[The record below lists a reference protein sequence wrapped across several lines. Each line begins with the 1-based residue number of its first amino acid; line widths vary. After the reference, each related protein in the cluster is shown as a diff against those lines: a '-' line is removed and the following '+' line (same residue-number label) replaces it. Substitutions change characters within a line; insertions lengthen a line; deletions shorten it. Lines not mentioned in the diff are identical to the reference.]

1 MSTFHE
7 RRQTGRV
14 FDASFRW
21 FTDFLNGVLGLSN
34 QRIVST
40 HKRAPVNDILC
51 RFEWGETCRVEK
63 KGSKKRWKKP
73 QEEPQRRDLSLSQD
87 RQMCSRC
94 RIYRTEQQNH
104 SLQVAHFF
112 TFIRKFQNTKFGDL
126 WFFPGKQCYARYF
139 NSQDRML
146 KLQHQF
152 SVIHFLPL
160 PPRVCA
166 ECMTLSFKN
175 SAEEAGLLCFRIA

>member
-21 FTDFLNGVLGLSN
+21 FTDFLNGVLELSN

-112 TFIRKFQNTKFGDL
+112 ISLSENSKTPNLETCGFSLESNVMLDILILRTECWNFNINFQSFIFCL
-126 WFFPGKQCYARYF
+126 CPPE
-139 NSQDRML
+139 
-146 KLQHQF
+146 
-152 SVIHFLPL
+152 SVQSVWLFL
-160 PPRVCA
+160 
-166 ECMTLSFKN
+166 
-175 SAEEAGLLCFRIA
+175 